1 MVRACNKNVG
11 RFVDHVEGYVFFF
24 DFKYG
29 FQVFLINYRSCDSC
43 V

>member
-11 RFVDHVEGYVFFF
+11 RFVDHVEGYVIFF

-29 FQVFLINYRSCDSC
+29 LRSS
-43 V
+43 